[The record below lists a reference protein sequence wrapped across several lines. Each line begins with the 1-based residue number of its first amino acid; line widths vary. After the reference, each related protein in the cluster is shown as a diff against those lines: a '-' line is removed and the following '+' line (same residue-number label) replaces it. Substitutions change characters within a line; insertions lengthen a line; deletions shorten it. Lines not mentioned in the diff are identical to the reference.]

1 MSLPVVV
8 IGAGPCG
15 LAAAAELARG
25 GARTLVL
32 EATSEVGGLAGSF
45 EIAGFRVDYGP
56 HRLHHAAS
64 VEVLALLSEAAGVT
78 LRERPRR
85 GVLHVEGRRV
95 PFPLSVPGLLRGL
108 GPSELGRH
116 ALSALRA
123 RLAPPAATD
132 FAAEAT
138 RRLGD
143 RALAQLYGPAA
154 RKLFGLPPEALDA
167 AFGRARIPTTDPL
180 AAARAAVVGRR
191 SEKARYL
198 HPDGGY
204 GAIAEGLARFV
215 RAHGGEVRV
224 DAAVDGLVREGGR
237 VVGVRVGGETIQA
250 RAVVA
255 TAPIDRLAAWASLP
269 APLLS
274 FRALVLLYAVL
285 PRARLS
291 RADAHYF
298 PDPALPNARLFE
310 PKNFL
315 GGAGPKDR
323 TVIGFDLP
331 CAIDDPIWRATPEA
345 LFERVRPAL
354 RLAGGGGAEPL
365 SLHLRRFPRAWPVYR
380 RGFGLE
386 RDRTLDALAGL
397 EGLYPVGRHA
407 LFVHDNLHH
416 ACAAGLRVGR
426 AVLSGADAR
435 AWRSAQRPLTEVQV
449 ED

>member
-1 MSLPVVV
+1 MSPPVVV

-25 GARTLVL
+25 GAHPLVL
-32 EATSEVGGLAGSF
+32 EAAQEVGGLSGSF
-45 EIAGFRVDYGP
+45 DLAGFRVDYGP
-56 HRLHHAAS
+56 HRLHSAAS
-64 VEVLALLSEAAGVT
+64 DEVVALLSEAAGVT

-85 GVLHVEGRRV
+85 GVLHVHGRRI
-95 PFPLSVPGLLRGL
+95 PFPLTVPGLLRGL
-108 GPSELGRH
+108 GPTELGRH
-116 ALSALRA
+116 ALAALQA
-123 RLAPPAATD
+123 RLFPPAATD

-138 RRLGD
+138 RRLGA
-143 RALAQLYGPAA
+143 RAMAQLYGPAA

-167 AFGRARIPTTDPL
+167 AFGRARIPASDPL
-180 AAARAAVVGRR
+180 AAARSALAGRR
-191 SEKARYL
+191 SAKARYL

-204 GAIAEGLARFV
+204 GAIGEGLAGFV
-215 RAHGGEVRV
+215 RAHGGEVRTG
-224 DAAVDGLVREGGR
+224 ATVDGLVREGGR
-237 VVGVRVGGETIQA
+237 VVGVRLGDESIAA

-255 TAPIDRLAAWASLP
+255 TAPIDRLAAWAGLP
-269 APLLS
+269 APQLT

-310 PKNFL
+310 PRNFL

-323 TVIGFDLP
+323 TVVGFDLP
-331 CAIDDPIWRATPEA
+331 CAVGDSTWSSSPEA

-354 RLAGGGGAEPL
+354 RLAGGAGAEPV
-365 SLHLRRFPRAWPVYR
+365 SLRLQKFPRAWPVYR

-386 RDRTLDALAGL
+386 RDRVLDGLAALGGL
-397 EGLYPVGRHA
+397 FPVGRHA

-416 ACAAGLRVGR
+416 ACDAGLRAGR
-426 AVLSGADAR
+426 AVLRGDDGA
-435 AWRSAQRPLTEVQV
+435 AWRRTQRNLCEVQV